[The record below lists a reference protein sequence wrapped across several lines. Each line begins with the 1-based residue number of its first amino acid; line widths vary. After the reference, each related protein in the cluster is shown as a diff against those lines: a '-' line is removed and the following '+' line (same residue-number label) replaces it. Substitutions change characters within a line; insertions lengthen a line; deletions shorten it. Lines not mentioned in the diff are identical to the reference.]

1 MTTSKTATL
10 STAAPEAQPTR
21 PPCVCGCGGT
31 PKGKSAR
38 FLPGHDAR
46 YHARIKAEA
55 LAAFDAER
63 ASDNPA
69 APDRPARAPKSRAVK
84 GDATETLPK
93 DIGVA

>member
-1 MTTSKTATL
+1 MKTPKL
-10 STAAPEAQPTR
+10 GPERMPTHAETTR

-31 PKGKSAR
+31 PKGKKAR

-55 LAAFDAER
+55 LAVFDAAKAAE
-63 ASDNPA
+63 DPA
-69 APDRPARAPKSRAVK
+69 VANRPSRAPKSRAVK
-84 GDATETLPK
+84 GDATETLVK